1 MSANRTRKLSPI
13 IVDSIVQNLF
23 RSWTKKFSPK
33 CPTPYP
39 LVSPSGRICLQP
51 LESGEIA
58 LVEEWFKDRETC
70 ELAFGVK
77 ASWDILSAMR
87 SEYIEELQRDKVGV
101 LSIRLGTSPETK
113 PVGFVRYKLFH
124 RGRNKG
130 ARVGII
136 LGPPEA
142 RGTGV
147 GREAFQTLIDYL
159 FELRSVRRVELDTA
173 HFNLRARHCFESCGF
188 TAIREVEF
196 STIHSD
202 LVEKRLMM
210 QLDREDW
217 LKRKG

>member
-1 MSANRTRKLSPI
+1 M
-13 IVDSIVQNLF
+13 QNLF

-39 LVSPSGRICLQP
+39 LVSPSGRIYLRP
-51 LESGEIA
+51 LDGTDIP

-77 ASWDILSAMR
+77 ASWDILCAMR

-101 LSIRLGTSPETK
+101 LSVRLGSSDGVK

-136 LGPPEA
+136 LGPPDV

-147 GREAFQTLIDYL
+147 GKEAFQTLIDYL
-159 FELRSVRRVELDTA
+159 FEKRSVRRVELDTA
-173 HFNLRARHCFESCGF
+173 HFNIRARQCFESCGF
-188 TAIREVEF
+188 KAIREVEF
-196 STIHSD
+196 STIHSN
-202 LVEKRLMM
+202 LVERRLMM

-217 LKRKG
+217 LSRKAGAPTENGDRQNSIPPQ